1 MVNKKSLLFFFL
13 FLVACK
19 EIREAD
25 ALSNPSGLAVLLLPF
40 FVYLPQFGC
49 GMLLAFL
56 KVFLV
61 LRVDGDRLV
70 Y

>member
-1 MVNKKSLLFFFL
+1 MVNKKSLLFLFL
-13 FLVACK
+13 FLMACK

-25 ALSNPSGLAVLLLPF
+25 TFRNPSGLAILLLPF

-56 KVFLV
+56 
-61 LRVDGDRLV
+61 
-70 Y
+70 

>member
-25 ALSNPSGLAVLLLPF
+25 ALSNPSGLAILLLP
-40 FVYLPQFGC
+40 VLSDLLHLGC
-49 GMLLAFL
+49 GMTAIL
-56 KVFLV
+56 LV
-61 LRVDGDRLV
+61 LLILRIDGYRFV